1 MLTGYYDNTG
11 KDPNWRTPSPSTI
24 VYVPYQLMQ
33 VRPTNYTE
41 MDMVN
46 DTRSYP
52 QS

>member
-1 MLTGYYDNTG
+1 MLTGYYDNTRILLD
-11 KDPNWRTPSPSTI
+11 KHHLPPTI

-46 DTRSYP
+46 DTRSYS

>member
-1 MLTGYYDNTG
+1 MTTQARILIDEHHL
-11 KDPNWRTPSPSTI
+11 PSTI

>member
-1 MLTGYYDNTG
+1 MLTMTTQARILLDEHHL
-11 KDPNWRTPSPSTI
+11 PPTI

-41 MDMVN
+41 MNIVN
-46 DTRSYP
+46 DTRGYS